1 MSPSL
6 PCPGGPG
13 GLVARWPD
21 GRVAGLRRKGLPLPK
36 RRRDLP
42 LVYSCSGCSSA
53 AQMTNWIAVQLD
65 RRGVA
70 EMSCIAGVG
79 GDVPSLVRKATSG
92 RPVVAIDG
100 CVLQCARNCLARHDV
115 TPTVHHLLSDD
126 GVRKRLG
133 EDFDHAEAEQVL
145 DGILTRLETALTD
158 EAAHV
163 PADSA

>member
-1 MSPSL
+1 
-6 PCPGGPG
+6 
-13 GLVARWPD
+13 
-21 GRVAGLRRKGLPLPK
+21 
-36 RRRDLP
+36 
-42 LVYSCSGCSSA
+42 
-53 AQMTNWIAVQLD
+53 MTNWIAVQLD

-100 CVLQCARNCLARHDV
+100 CVLQCARSCLARHDV

-133 EDFDHAEAEQVL
+133 EDFDHAEAQQVL

-163 PADSA
+163 PAADSV